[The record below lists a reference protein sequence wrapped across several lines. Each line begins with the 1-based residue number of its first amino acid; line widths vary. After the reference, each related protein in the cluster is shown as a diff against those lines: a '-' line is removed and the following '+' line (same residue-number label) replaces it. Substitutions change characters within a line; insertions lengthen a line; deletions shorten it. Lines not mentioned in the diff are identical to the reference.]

1 MKRNTQTKEKIKR
14 TVIDLINEKG
24 FESMTVSD
32 VARKSEIN
40 RGTFYLHDVDK
51 YDLMEK
57 LVREV
62 IDFFKEEGKKD

>member
-14 TVIDLINEKG
+14 TFIELINEKG
-24 FESMTVSD
+24 FESMTVRD
-32 VARKSEIN
+32 VARGSEIN

-57 LVREV
+57 SVREV
-62 IDFFKEEGKKD
+62 IDFFKEEGKND